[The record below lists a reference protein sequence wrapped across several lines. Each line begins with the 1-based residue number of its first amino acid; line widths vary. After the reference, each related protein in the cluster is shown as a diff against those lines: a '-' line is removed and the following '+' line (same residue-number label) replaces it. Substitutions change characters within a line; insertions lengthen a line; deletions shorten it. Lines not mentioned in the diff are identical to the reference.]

1 MTKITSLTDLVSVRT
16 LEKIQDNFVEA
27 TGIACV
33 MRDLKGNTITKF
45 TKPSHLWQEVIKHPS
60 VESELQPAL
69 IQGLDKCLKTSQVQ
83 IIQRY
88 MDTYAFISPIG
99 IDGKTF
105 GFLVGGLTRFK
116 NPQMATCAKEAVRLN
131 IDLDD
136 YLEMFLELP
145 LVTSEKLEACGNLFK
160 IVGSSISN
168 LAKEGTE
175 AKAKISEMTSINNQL
190 GKEVEQASF
199 ELKESDKR
207 YQRLFNEINDGIYE
221 TDMEGR
227 ITDINPA
234 GAHILGYN
242 RNELIGFNMRNLYVN
257 PTDRDPFVRKIIRE
271 GRVDQFY
278 PHIKHKNG
286 QTTYFE
292 TNSILVKDQNGRP
305 VGIQGIFRDISGR
318 PHHSLNKDENV
329 TAKTAVIGSKNHQ
342 KPHLAA

>member
-1 MTKITSLTDLVSVRT
+1 MNKITSLTDLVSVRT

-33 MRDLKGNTITKF
+33 MRDLKGDAITKF
-45 TKPSHLWQEVIKHPS
+45 TKPSRLWQEIMKHP
-60 VESELQPAL
+60 EIENELQPAL
-69 IQGLDKCLKTSQVQ
+69 IQGLDKCLKSGQVQ
-83 IIQRY
+83 ITQRY
-88 MDTYAFISPIG
+88 VDTYTFLSPIG

-105 GFLVGGLTRFK
+105 GFLVGGLTRFG
-116 NPQMATCAKEAVRLN
+116 NPQMATCAKEASRLN

-145 LVTSEKLEACGNLFK
+145 LVTKEKLEACANLFK

-175 AKAKISEMTSINNQL
+175 AKAKITEMTSINDQL

-199 ELKESDKR
+199 ELKESEER
-207 YQRLFNEINDGIYE
+207 YKRLFNKINDGIYE

-227 ITDINPA
+227 VKDINPA
-234 GAHILGYN
+234 GANMLGYH
-242 RNELIGFNMRNLYVN
+242 RSELIGRNLRDLYVN
-257 PTDRDPFVRKIIRE
+257 PTDRDAFVKTMIRQGHVE
-271 GRVDQFY
+271 QFHPY
-278 PHIKHKNG
+278 VKLKNG
-286 QTTYFE
+286 QTKYFE

-318 PHHSLNKDENV
+318 PHHSLNRDQNV
-329 TAKTAVIGSKNHQ
+329 TAKTAINGLKDNQRPHQ
-342 KPHLAA
+342 TA